1 MRRVST
7 RQSNMAKSPARSSPA
22 PSTSAARKRPVD
34 PLAGRRILVVDDD
47 RAGIRTVREALL
59 ARDYE
64 IIEAY
69 DGAGALARVR
79 DDRPDLVLMDVEMPG
94 LNGVEVCRIIKANPG
109 EDGFGFVPVILM
121 TARGAG
127 GKVEGLELGA
137 DDYLV
142 KPFDSPELAARVQSM
157 LRLKALQ
164 DELIARNRE
173 LDRINRELDQK
184 KKEFEELSR
193 TDALTSLFNRRY
205 FEERFT
211 AEFARS
217 KRYRSPLTCLM
228 IDLDHFK
235 NVNDEHGHPLG
246 DQVLRDV
253 AGIVKDTLRDV
264 DLVARYG
271 GEEIVAILPETGPA
285 EGRHVAER
293 IRAAVEAHTTARS
306 GEEARVTISVGV
318 GTYPVPGIHQAEDLL
333 RAADEALYRA
343 KDAGRN
349 CVRGYEE

>member
-1 MRRVST
+1 M
-7 RQSNMAKSPARSSPA
+7 ARSPNPKKADSGKQDA
-22 PSTSAARKRPVD
+22 GVRGD
-34 PLAGRRILVVDDD
+34 PLAGKKILVVDDD
-47 RAGIRTVREALL
+47 RAGIRTVRDALKSSS
-59 ARDYE
+59 YQ
-64 IIEAY
+64 IVEAY
-69 DGAGALARVR
+69 DGASALAKVR
-79 DDRPDLVLMDVEMPG
+79 DEKPDLVLMDVEMPG

-109 EDGFGFVPVILM
+109 ENGFGFIPVILV

-142 KPFDSPELAARVQSM
+142 KPFDASELAARLKSM

-173 LDRINRELDQK
+173 LDHINQALDEK
-184 KKEFEELSR
+184 KREFEELSR

-205 FEERFT
+205 FEERFRV
-211 AEFARS
+211 ELARS

-235 NVNDEHGHPLG
+235 TVNDAHGHPIG

-271 GEEIVAILPETGPA
+271 GEEIVAILPETGPL

-293 IRAAVEAHTTARS
+293 VRAAVEAHRTVR
-306 GEEARVTISVGV
+306 GDIEAKVTISVGV
-318 GTYPVPGIHQAEDLL
+318 ATYPVPGLEEAEDLL
-333 RAADEALYRA
+333 RAADDALYRA
-343 KDAGRN
+343 KDSGRN
-349 CVRGYEE
+349 CVRAHEE